1 MCCGSSTQNDDGR
14 VQRTKSLSEKVA
26 RMRQK
31 SRDKVRKFKKRYSRY
46 KPPEEE
52 SGVEEAPPAIEET
65 AQI

>member
-1 MCCGSSTQNDDGR
+1 MCCGSTQNDDGR

>member
-1 MCCGSSTQNDDGR
+1 MCCGSTTQDDGR
-14 VQRTKSLSEKVA
+14 VQKTKSLSEKVA

-65 AQI
+65 TQI